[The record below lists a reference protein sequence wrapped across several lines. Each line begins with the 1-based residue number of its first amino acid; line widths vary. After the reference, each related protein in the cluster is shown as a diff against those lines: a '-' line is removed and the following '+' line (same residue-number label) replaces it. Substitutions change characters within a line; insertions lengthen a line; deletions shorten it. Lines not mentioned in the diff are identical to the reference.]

1 MTKAKRGE
9 TIELKSCDNPVK
21 TEYELG
27 QKLGVRGTPS
37 IILESGGDDSWLRS
51 PDPTGAATGGE

>member
-9 TIELKSCDNPVK
+9 DIGHKTCNNPVK
-21 TEYELG
+21 AQYELG

-37 IILESGGDDSWLRS
+37 LILDNRVR
-51 PDPTGAATGGE
+51 